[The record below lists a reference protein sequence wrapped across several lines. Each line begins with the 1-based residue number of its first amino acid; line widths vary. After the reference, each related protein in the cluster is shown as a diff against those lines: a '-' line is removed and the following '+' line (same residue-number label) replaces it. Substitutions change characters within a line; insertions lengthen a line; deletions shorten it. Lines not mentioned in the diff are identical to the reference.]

1 MERNISVTENGHL
14 SLGGVDAVSLAKQFH
29 TPLYVLEEDKVR
41 SAIAAYRS
49 SMNAYYDGRGL
60 VCYASKALCCK
71 ELCRIAAEEGIG
83 LDVVSLGELYTAC
96 SVDFPMERICFHGNN
111 KSVEE
116 LTFAL
121 EKKVGYIVV
130 DGLTELETLSRLAK
144 EKQTTASIL
153 LRIKPGV
160 DAHTH
165 NFIRTGQIDSKFGF
179 ALETG
184 EAMEG
189 VLTALKTEN
198 IALKGVHCHI
208 GSQILETEPF
218 VHAAKIMMEF
228 IRDIRDKTGVEMQVL
243 DLGGGFG
250 IRYTDEDDPIP
261 YVEYLKDV
269 SGTIKDLCHQYSL
282 SLPSVII
289 EPGRSI
295 VGEAGT
301 TLYTVGCFKEI
312 PNVRTYLAVDG
323 GMGDNPRYALYGSK
337 YDMLLAN
344 RATEKPVKT
353 YTVAGKC
360 CESGDLLGENIP
372 LPEAKVGDILAV
384 LSTGAYNYSM
394 ASRYNRNPIPPTV
407 MVKDGTARIIIKGD
421 SLEDLIRN
429 DV

>member
-360 CESGDLLGENIP
+360 CESGDLLEENIP

-421 SLEDLIRN
+421 SLEVLIRN

>member
-14 SLGGVDAVSLAKQFH
+14 LLGGMDAVSLAKQFH

-41 SAIAAYRS
+41 SAMAAYRS
-49 SMNAYYDGRGL
+49 SMNAYYDGKGL

-71 ELCRIAAEEGIG
+71 ELCRIAAQEEIG
-83 LDVVSLGELYTAC
+83 LDVVSLGELYTAA
-96 SVDFPMERICFHGNN
+96 SVDFPMERVCLHGNN
-111 KSVEE
+111 KSLEE
-116 LTFAL
+116 LSYAL
-121 EKKVGYIVV
+121 DQKVGYIVV

-144 EKQTTASIL
+144 EKQVTASVL

-165 NFIRTGQIDSKFGF
+165 DFIRTGQIDSKFGF

-198 IALKGVHCHI
+198 ILLKGLHCHI

-250 IRYTDEDDPIP
+250 IRYTDEDDPVP

-269 SGTIKDLCHQYSL
+269 SGEIKELCHQYHL
-282 SLPSVII
+282 TLPSVII

-301 TLYTVGCFKEI
+301 TLYTIGCFKEI
-312 PNVRTYLAVDG
+312 PNIRTYLAVDG

-344 RATEKPVKT
+344 RAAEAPSKT

-394 ASRYNRNPIPPTV
+394 ASHYNRNPIPPTV
-407 MVKDGTARIIIKGD
+407 MVKDGTARVIIKGE
-421 SLEDLIRN
+421 SLEDLLRN